1 MKAWAPVLDRIEQ
14 TTKDA
19 NAMSDVQGLLA
30 RLVAAYGTNAV
41 GRMLGTNGSL
51 VTRWKQGVQPISP
64 LMKKRIIDIHD
75 VLNRALQVYPSPYA
89 ERWLVGHS
97 PRLNGARPI
106 DVLVARGVA
115 DVIAALESIDQGAY
129 V

>member
-1 MKAWAPVLDRIEQ
+1 MKAWAPVLERIEQ
-14 TTKDA
+14 TTKDP
-19 NAMSDVQGLLA
+19 NAMSDVQGLLE

-41 GRMLGTNGSL
+41 GRMLGTSGSM
-51 VTRWKQGVQPISP
+51 VTRWNQRAQPISGP
-64 LMKKRIIDIHD
+64 MKKRIIDIHD

-97 PRLNGARPI
+97 PRLGGARPI
-106 DVLVARGVA
+106 DVLATRGVA
-115 DVIAALESIDQGAY
+115 DVIAALESIDQGAS